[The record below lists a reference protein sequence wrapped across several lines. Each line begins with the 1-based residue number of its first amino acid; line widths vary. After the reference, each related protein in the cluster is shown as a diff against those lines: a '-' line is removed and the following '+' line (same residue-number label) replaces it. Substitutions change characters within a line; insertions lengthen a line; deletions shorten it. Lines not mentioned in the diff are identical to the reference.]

1 MTKKNFNDIDIYYLG
16 YEYKKQITKCNEINS
31 ANPLYLNI
39 KDMKVQFK
47 KGTGD
52 NIWYLTIFGD
62 ADVLR
67 KFTNIWK
74 SIRAKIKE
82 NTGGIVRLHENKI

>member
-1 MTKKNFNDIDIYYLG
+1 MNIRNKLQNVMK
-16 YEYKKQITKCNEINS
+16 INS

-39 KDMKVQFK
+39 KDMKIQFK
-47 KGTGD
+47 KGKGD